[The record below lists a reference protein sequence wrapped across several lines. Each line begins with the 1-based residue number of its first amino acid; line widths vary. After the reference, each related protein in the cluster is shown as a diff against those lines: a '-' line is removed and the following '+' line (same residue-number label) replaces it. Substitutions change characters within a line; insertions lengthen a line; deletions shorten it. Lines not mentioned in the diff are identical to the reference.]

1 MDAASIIR
9 EARRQARLSQRD
21 LAARA
26 GTSGPAISM
35 YESGERVP
43 RVDTLQRIVDAS
55 GATMT
60 IVVEHDSAPT
70 DMRSNGRRLAE
81 VLDLADA
88 LPQRHDEAL
97 AYPILRD
104 LLG

>member
-1 MDAASIIR
+1 MDAASVIR
-9 EARRQARLSQRD
+9 DARRQAGLSQRE

-26 GTSGPAISM
+26 DTSGPAISM
-35 YESGERVP
+35 YESGERIP

-55 GATMT
+55 GASMT
-60 IVVEHDSAPT
+60 IAVEHDGDPIGLRA
-70 DMRSNGRRLAE
+70 NGRRLAQ

-88 LPQRHDEAL
+88 LPQRHDEML
-97 AYPILRD
+97 AYPVLRD